1 MSNSLSTGVPLLNG
15 SNYALWEGPME
26 DYLRH
31 KGHWAYLD
39 MSEPDKDK
47 QYKSWERWREAQ
59 SASVLN
65 IGIFRIYLNFISSHV
80 LFSIPKRL
88 SEWRSTSIASTSHPL
103 NHVRDITY

>member
-1 MSNSLSTGVPLLNG
+1 MSNPLSTGVPILTG

-59 SASVLN
+59 SASVGEIRRHLAPE
-65 IGIFRIYLNFISSHV
+65 LC
-80 LFSIPKRL
+80 
-88 SEWRSTSIASTSHPL
+88 
-103 NHVRDITY
+103 

>member
-1 MSNSLSTGVPLLNG
+1 MGSNPIKSMHNSTTFNMSNSLSTGVPLLNG

-26 DYLRH
+26 DYLRN

-59 SASVLN
+59 SASIAGDVLACPAV
-65 IGIFRIYLNFISSHV
+65 SQH
-80 LFSIPKRL
+80 
-88 SEWRSTSIASTSHPL
+88 
-103 NHVRDITY
+103 